1 MPLALAP
8 ETVRQNPGDTLWWL
22 VPSQQMENITGPI
35 LPHDWMPAP
44 QVKNEE
50 GPQVH
55 VSQSMMAN
63 ATGDVVKWFVVVSE
77 PSPTII
83 SYSLGLGSR
92 KSIISDR
99 LRKEVELQKDVEC
112 KLTNWEIH
120 IKGDSEKC
128 SFLLLGAW
136 IF

>member
-1 MPLALAP
+1 
-8 ETVRQNPGDTLWWL
+8 
-22 VPSQQMENITGPI
+22 MENITGPI

-44 QVKNEE
+44 HVKNEE

-55 VSQSMMAN
+55 VSPSVMAN

-92 KSIISDR
+92 KNIISGR
-99 LRKEVELQKDVEC
+99 LRKEIELQKDVEC
-112 KLTNWEIH
+112 KLTI
-120 IKGDSEKC
+120 EKY
-128 SFLLLGAW
+128 
-136 IF
+136 IYY